1 MKLKIDRA
9 DVWAATIKDRPG
21 GLAEKLSAV
30 SKANADLEFV
40 LGRRA
45 PERRG
50 EGVVFLTPI
59 KGGKQTR
66 AAKAAG
72 FMKTG
77 NLFTLRIEGKDKPG
91 MGAGLSQKLA
101 AARINLR
108 GFTAAAFRGHFV
120 AYLAVDTAAAANKT
134 MRVLRV
140 L

>member
-9 DVWAATIKDRPG
+9 VVWAATIKDRPG
-21 GLAEKLSAV
+21 GLAEKLSAL
-30 SKANADLEFV
+30 SKAKADLEF
-40 LGRRA
+40 LLARRA

-91 MGAGLSQKLA
+91 MGARLSQKLA

-108 GFTAAAFRGHFV
+108 GFSAAAIHGQFV
-120 AYLAVDTAAAANKT
+120 AYVAVDTAAAAIKA
-134 MRVLRV
+134 LRV
-140 L
+140 LKAL

>member
-21 GLAEKLSAV
+21 GLAEKLSV
-30 SKANADLEFV
+30 LSKAKADLEFV
-40 LGRRA
+40 LARRA

-59 KGGKQTR
+59 KGAKQSR
-66 AAKAAG
+66 AAKVAG
-72 FMKTG
+72 FIKTRS
-77 NLFTLRIEGKDKPG
+77 LFTLRIEGKDKPG
-91 MGAGLSQKLA
+91 MGARLSQKLA

-108 GFTAAAFRGHFV
+108 GFSAAAMRGHFV
-120 AYLAVDTAAAANKT
+120 AYLAVDTAAAANKA
-134 MRVLRV
+134 MRVLKA